1 MGPIRTDEKEMEPM
15 SIQTTGLAPTSI
27 DVVLDCSGVLC
38 PLPVYQA
45 SLALGQLSPGHILEV
60 ITTDPGAL
68 EDIPALARQ
77 TGNTLLGYEREE
89 DRQRF
94 WIQKAARS

>member
-1 MGPIRTDEKEMEPM
+1 MTT
-15 SIQTTGLAPTSI
+15 QTTSLAPEQI
-27 DVVLDCSGVLC
+27 DVVLDCSDVLC

-45 SLALGQLSPGHILEV
+45 SLALGQLSPGQVLEV

-77 TGNTLLGYEREE
+77 TGNTLLGAVREE
-89 DRQRF
+89 NRQRF
-94 WIQKAARS
+94 WIEKAVRS

>member
-1 MGPIRTDEKEMEPM
+1 MDPV
-15 SIQTTGLAPTSI
+15 TTKITNLAPERI
-27 DVVLDCSGVLC
+27 DDVLDCSGVLC

-45 SLALGQLSPGHILEV
+45 SLALGRLSPGQVLEV

-77 TGNTLLGYEREE
+77 TGNILLGAVREE

-94 WIQKAARS
+94 WIERAVGS

>member
-1 MGPIRTDEKEMEPM
+1 MEPM
-15 SIQTTGLAPTSI
+15 TIQTAGLAPERI

-45 SLALGQLSPGHILEV
+45 SLALGQLSPGQVLEV

-77 TGNTLLGYEREE
+77 TGNTLLGSEREE

-94 WIQKAARS
+94 WIEKGTSS

>member
-1 MGPIRTDEKEMEPM
+1 MT
-15 SIQTTGLAPTSI
+15 QTTDLTPDRI

-45 SLALGQLSPGHILEV
+45 SLALGDLAPGQILEV
-60 ITTDPGAL
+60 VTTDPGAL
-68 EDIPALARQ
+68 EDLPALARQ
-77 TGNTLLGYEREE
+77 TGNTLLGSVREE

-94 WIQKAARS
+94 WIEKTVRS